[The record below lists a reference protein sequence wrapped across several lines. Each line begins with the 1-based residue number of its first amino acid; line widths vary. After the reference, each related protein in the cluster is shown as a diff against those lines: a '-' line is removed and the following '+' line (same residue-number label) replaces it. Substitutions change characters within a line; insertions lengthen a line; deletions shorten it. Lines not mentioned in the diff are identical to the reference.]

1 MLDLPNLQHVL
12 VCMLLIR
19 LQWKIVTLRPLNT
32 DRLLVAVFLTQYSC
46 LLQYMTEKMGGAEG
60 TQMDVDFMDMER
72 VNIID
77 VMLT

>member
-1 MLDLPNLQHVL
+1 MFT
-12 VCMLLIR
+12 VCGQCPSLHAEG
-19 LQWKIVTLRPLNT
+19 LRPLDT

-72 VNIID
+72 VNIIA